1 MKKDYS
7 KNCREKNTF
16 KLNVINVF
24 ISLNEKLIQVFKRND
39 MF

>member
-1 MKKDYS
+1 MKKDYD